1 MKKVDYI
8 IVGQGIAGSVL
19 ALQMME
25 AGKSV
30 VVIDNAE
37 KNTSSEKAA
46 GLYNPITGRKMVKT
60 WMADELFEGLEEFYK
75 MLEARL
81 GSTFLFPMT
90 IYRPFYSHE
99 EANDWQG
106 KLSDD
111 AYKPFIEKVVSRPSG
126 ITGAVDQYGGIYLKN
141 CGYVDLPEFRSAARK
156 YFESKEVYQQE
167 DFQYSKLELK
177 EDRIVYGE
185 LISRTII
192 FCEGPRVQNN
202 PFWKDL
208 PFRLVKGEIIKL
220 EADLPNDLILNRGV
234 FVVPKKDGFNV
245 GATYDHQTLDYEP
258 TEKGMTELKQRF
270 SKLFASDF
278 TIKSAVAGVRPA
290 TFDRRPFLGTKM
302 EGQIGIFNGFGTKGV
317 SLVPFFAH
325 QYINYL
331 EQKNELIAEVNVN
344 RVI

>member
-19 ALQMME
+19 ALQMLDS
-25 AGKSV
+25 GKSV
-30 VVIDNAE
+30 IVIDNAE
-37 KNTSSEKAA
+37 KNTSTEKAA

-60 WMADELFEGLEEFYK
+60 WMADELFDGLEEFYK
-75 MLEARL
+75 TLEERL
-81 GSTFLFPMT
+81 GSHFLFPMT

-111 AYKPFIEKVVSRPSG
+111 EYKPFIEKVVSRPSG
-126 ITGAVDQYGGIYLKN
+126 ITGAIDQYGGIYLKK
-141 CGYVDLPEFRSAARK
+141 CGYVDLPEFRNAARK
-156 YFESKEVYQQE
+156 YFEGRGVYQQE
-167 DFQYSKLELK
+167 DFQYSKLEII
-177 EDRIVYGE
+177 EDNVCYDNVV
-185 LISRTII
+185 SQAII
-192 FCEGPRVQNN
+192 FCEGPRAQNN

-208 PFRLVKGEIIKL
+208 PFRLVKGEIIKV

-234 FVVPKKDGFNV
+234 FVVPKKDGFNI
-245 GATYDHQTLDYEP
+245 GSTYDHHNLNYESS
-258 TEKGMTELKQRF
+258 EKGISELKQRF
-270 SKLFASDF
+270 SKLFDADY
-278 TIKSAVAGVRPA
+278 TVKSAVAGVRPA
-290 TFDRRPFLGTKM
+290 TYDRRPFLGTKM
-302 EGQIGIFNGFGTKGV
+302 AGKIGIFNGFGTKGV

-331 EQKNELIAEVNVN
+331 EQKSELIAEVNVN